1 MNLAESLGF
10 VPQKT
15 ARAVRAINVGK
26 LIPNPANFY
35 HIGSLDELKA
45 SILEDGGVRQNL
57 IVEPKGD
64 GTYIII
70 SGHRRCQAVKELLAD
85 GADVEA
91 DLPCEIEPDH
101 AKAERLL
108 IRANSAARILTP
120 WEEVLQAQRADEI
133 ITRQRQEGVISETKR
148 QAMQTLLHKSSGT
161 IGRLCAIYNNLIVDL
176 QQKMKDGK
184 LGVSVAYE
192 ICQLRPEDQKG
203 LFDGVTKFDI
213 EEISLA
219 DVRHYKDMNGISNKP
234 ADDPRQTTIMDFID
248 DKPAEEPADDPRQT
262 TIMDFI
268 DDKPAEEPT
277 EDTRTTVEATQEQ
290 MEPAVV
296 ETEPAEE
303 LEEKK
308 DIWTAQM
315 EDLQAQ
321 IDLKNFQT
329 VADSVWQR
337 TCSLWRLHDKYVNGN
352 ITTENYIAESQVE
365 ARTLYQELDHLR
377 VLHEKAKKNK
387 GEGENQ

>member
-15 ARAVRAINVGK
+15 ARAMRAINVGK

-203 LFDGVTKFDI
+203 LLDGMTKFDI

-234 ADDPRQTTIMDFID
+234 A
-248 DKPAEEPADDPRQT
+248 
-262 TIMDFI
+262 
-268 DDKPAEEPT
+268 EEPT
-277 EDTRTTVEATQEQ
+277 EDTRKTVEATQEQ

-296 ETEPAEE
+296 ETEPAED
-303 LEEKK
+303 LAEKK
-308 DIWTAQM
+308 DTWTAQM

-352 ITTENYIAESQVE
+352 ITTENYIAESQYE

-377 VLHEKAKKNK
+377 VLHEKTK
-387 GEGENQ
+387 GKGENQ

>member
-203 LFDGVTKFDI
+203 LFDGMTKFDI

-248 DKPAEEPADDPRQT
+248 DKPAEEPA
-262 TIMDFI
+262 
-268 DDKPAEEPT
+268 EE
-277 EDTRTTVEATQEQ
+277 TRPMVEAGR
-290 MEPAVV
+290 EPERPAAVEV
-296 ETEPAEE
+296 EHEPKNEE
-303 LEEKK
+303 DAMDSEKNL
-308 DIWTAQM
+308 A
-315 EDLQAQ
+315 
-321 IDLKNFQT
+321 LKEYQT
-329 VADSVWQR
+329 VAESVWQR

-352 ITTENYIAESQVE
+352 ITTENYIAESQYE

-377 VLHEKAKKNK
+377 VLHEKTKKNK

>member
-15 ARAVRAINVGK
+15 ARAVRAINVRK

-120 WEEVLQAQRADEI
+120 WEEVLQAQRAD
-133 ITRQRQEGVISETKR
+133 
-148 QAMQTLLHKSSGT
+148 
-161 IGRLCAIYNNLIVDL
+161 
-176 QQKMKDGK
+176 
-184 LGVSVAYE
+184 
-192 ICQLRPEDQKG
+192 
-203 LFDGVTKFDI
+203 
-213 EEISLA
+213 
-219 DVRHYKDMNGISNKP
+219 VRHYKDMNGISNKP

-248 DKPAEEPADDPRQT
+248 DKPAEEPA
-262 TIMDFI
+262 
-268 DDKPAEEPT
+268 EE
-277 EDTRTTVEATQEQ
+277 TRPMVEAGR
-290 MEPAVV
+290 EPERPAAVEV
-296 ETEPAEE
+296 EHEPENEVDAMDSEE
-303 LEEKK
+303 NL
-308 DIWTAQM
+308 A
-315 EDLQAQ
+315 
-321 IDLKNFQT
+321 LKEYQT
-329 VADSVWQR
+329 VAESVWQR

-352 ITTENYIAESQVE
+352 ITTENYIAESQYE

-377 VLHEKAKKNK
+377 VLHEKTKKNK
-387 GEGENQ
+387 GERENQ

>member
-15 ARAVRAINVGK
+15 TRAVRAINVGK

-57 IVEPKGD
+57 IVEPKCD

-203 LFDGVTKFDI
+203 LLDGMTQFGI

-219 DVRHYKDMNGISNKP
+219 DVRHYKNMNGISNKP
-234 ADDPRQTTIMDFID
+234 A
-248 DKPAEEPADDPRQT
+248 E
-262 TIMDFI
+262 
-268 DDKPAEEPT
+268 
-277 EDTRTTVEATQEQ
+277 
-290 MEPAVV
+290 
-296 ETEPAEE
+296 EPAEE
-303 LEEKK
+303 TRPMVEAGREPERPTAVEAEHEQENEE
-308 DIWTAQM
+308 DAM
-315 EDLQAQ
+315 DSEENLA
-321 IDLKNFQT
+321 LKEYQT
-329 VADSVWQR
+329 VAESVWQR
-337 TCSLWRLHDKYVNGN
+337 TCSLWKLHDKHVNGN
-352 ITTENYIAESQVE
+352 ITTENYIAESQYE

-377 VLHEKAKKNK
+377 VLHEKTKKNK
-387 GEGENQ
+387 GKGEM

>member
-203 LFDGVTKFDI
+203 LFDGMTKFDI

-248 DKPAEEPADDPRQT
+248 DKPAEEPA
-262 TIMDFI
+262 
-268 DDKPAEEPT
+268 EE
-277 EDTRTTVEATQEQ
+277 TRPMVEAGREPEHPAAVELVQEP
-290 MEPAVV
+290 EN
-296 ETEPAEE
+296 EE
-303 LEEKK
+303 DAMDSEENL
-308 DIWTAQM
+308 A
-315 EDLQAQ
+315 
-321 IDLKNFQT
+321 LKEYQT
-329 VADSVWQR
+329 VAESVWQSTYR
-337 TCSLWRLHDKYVNGN
+337 IWRLHDKYVDGN
-352 ITTENYIAESQVE
+352 ITTENYIAEAQVE

>member
-15 ARAVRAINVGK
+15 TRAVRAINVGK
-26 LIPNPANFY
+26 LIPNPENFY

-64 GTYIII
+64 GMYVII

-133 ITRQRQEGVISETKR
+133 ITRQRSEGIIDEPKR
-148 QAMQTLLHKSSGT
+148 RAMQKLLHKSSGS

-184 LGVSVAYE
+184 LGVSAAYE
-192 ICQLRPEDQKG
+192 ICQMRPEDQQG
-203 LFDGVTKFDI
+203 LLTTHNTFGI
-213 EEISLA
+213 EEITLA
-219 DVRHYKDMNGISNKP
+219 AVRHYKDMNGVGVCR
-234 ADDPRQTTIMDFID
+234 DDPRQTTIMDFIGD
-248 DKPAEEPADDPRQT
+248 EPKEAGVPTEEPGTQ
-262 TIMDFI
+262 
-268 DDKPAEEPT
+268 PAP
-277 EDTRTTVEATQEQ
+277 TTVPQEETPPVEADKEK
-290 MEPAVV
+290 EP
-296 ETEPAEE
+296 
-303 LEEKK
+303 
-308 DIWTAQM
+308 
-315 EDLQAQ
+315 EDDYMDDEYRQLM
-321 IDLKNFQT
+321 KEHRT
-329 VADSVWQR
+329 VADSAYA
-337 TCSLWRLHDKYVNGN
+337 RLHKLWTIYNKYNDGN
-352 ITTENYIAESQVE
+352 ITEDKYIDDTQYECHE
-365 ARTLYQELDHLR
+365 MYRELDHLR
-377 VLHEKAKKNK
+377 IIDEQMKKKREK
-387 GEGENQ
+387 G

>member
-70 SGHRRCQAVKELLAD
+70 SGHRRCQAVKELLVD

-203 LFDGVTKFDI
+203 LLDGMTKFDI

-234 ADDPRQTTIMDFID
+234 A
-248 DKPAEEPADDPRQT
+248 E
-262 TIMDFI
+262 
-268 DDKPAEEPT
+268 
-277 EDTRTTVEATQEQ
+277 
-290 MEPAVV
+290 
-296 ETEPAEE
+296 EPAEE
-303 LEEKK
+303 TRPMVEAGREPERPAAVEVEHEPENEE
-308 DIWTAQM
+308 DATDSEENLA
-315 EDLQAQ
+315 
-321 IDLKNFQT
+321 LKEYQT
-329 VADSVWQR
+329 VAESVWQR

-352 ITTENYIAESQVE
+352 ITTENYIAESQYE

-377 VLHEKAKKNK
+377 VLHEKTKKNK

>member
-15 ARAVRAINVGK
+15 ARAVRAINIGK

-70 SGHRRCQAVKELLAD
+70 SGHRRCQAVKELLVD

-148 QAMQTLLHKSSGT
+148 QAMQTLLHKSSRT

-203 LFDGVTKFDI
+203 LFDGMTKFDI

-219 DVRHYKDMNGISNKP
+219 DVRHYKDMNGIGNKP

-248 DKPAEEPADDPRQT
+248 DTPAAPEEKPEVVQPRAVSNRDPEVVEPLSEKVEPKNGNDDEWDARKQVLEEHRIVYNSVMNEKRKLDATVSRYNRDVITEFR
-262 TIMDFI
+262 MI
-268 DDKPAEEPT
+268 DDM
-277 EDTRTTVEATQEQ
+277 QQ
-290 MEPAVV
+290 IAV
-296 ETEPAEE
+296 T
-303 LEEKK
+303 
-308 DIWTAQM
+308 IY
-315 EDLQAQ
+315 
-321 IDLKNFQT
+321 
-329 VADSVWQR
+329 
-337 TCSLWRLHDKYVNGN
+337 H
-352 ITTENYIAESQVE
+352 
-365 ARTLYQELDHLR
+365 ELDHLR
-377 VLHEKAKKNK
+377 VLANK
-387 GEGENQ
+387 IQNDTY

>member
-91 DLPCEIEPDH
+91 ELPCEIEPDH

-120 WEEVLQAQRADEI
+120 WEEVLQAQRADEL
-133 ITRQRQEGVISETKR
+133 ITRQRSEGIIDEPKR
-148 QAMQTLLHKSSGT
+148 QAMQKLLHKSSGS

-184 LGVSVAYE
+184 LGVSAAYE
-192 ICQLRPEDQKG
+192 ICQLRPEDQQG
-203 LFDGVTKFDI
+203 LLTQHNTFHI
-213 EEISLA
+213 EEITLA
-219 DVRHYKDMNGISNKP
+219 DVRHYKDMNGVNVR
-234 ADDPRQTTIMDFID
+234 DDPRQTTIMDFIGD
-248 DKPAEEPADDPRQT
+248 DPAPEEAGEPAAA
-262 TIMDFI
+262 
-268 DDKPAEEPT
+268 PAAMEVPAAVQQEETPP
-277 EDTRTTVEATQEQ
+277 VEAGQ
-290 MEPAVV
+290 
-296 ETEPAEE
+296 AEE
-303 LEEKK
+303 LKENRKMSDWELMHKEHRTVYNSVRARLRKLENAMRYHEE
-308 DIWTAQM
+308 
-315 EDLQAQ
+315 E
-321 IDLKNFQT
+321 
-329 VADSVWQR
+329 
-337 TCSLWRLHDKYVNGN
+337 
-352 ITTENYIAESQVE
+352 ITTESKMIDTMQMETE
-365 ARTLYQELDHLR
+365 ALFHELEHLR
-377 VLHEKAKKNK
+377 ILAEQIQNPT
-387 GEGENQ
+387 EWEEMR

>member
-203 LFDGVTKFDI
+203 LFDGVTKLDI
-213 EEISLA
+213 EGISLA
-219 DVRHYKDMNGISNKP
+219 DVRHYKDMNGISNK
-234 ADDPRQTTIMDFID
+234 
-248 DKPAEEPADDPRQT
+248 PADDPRQT

-308 DIWTAQM
+308 DTWTAQM

-352 ITTENYIAESQVE
+352 ITTENYIAESQYE

-377 VLHEKAKKNK
+377 VIHEKTKKNK

>member
-10 VPQKT
+10 VPQRT
-15 ARAVRAINVGK
+15 TRAVRAINVEK
-26 LIPNPANFY
+26 LIPNPNNFY
-35 HIGSLDELKA
+35 HIGDLSELKA
-45 SILEDGGVRQNL
+45 SIMEDGGVRQNL
-57 IVEPKGD
+57 IVEPRKD
-64 GTYIII
+64 GTYLII

-203 LFDGVTKFDI
+203 LLDGMTKFDI

-219 DVRHYKDMNGISNKP
+219 DVRHYKNMNGISNKP

-248 DKPAEEPADDPRQT
+248 DKPDEEPENEEDA
-262 TIMDFI
+262 MDS
-268 DDKPAEEPT
+268 EENL
-277 EDTRTTVEATQEQ
+277 A
-290 MEPAVV
+290 
-296 ETEPAEE
+296 
-303 LEEKK
+303 
-308 DIWTAQM
+308 
-315 EDLQAQ
+315 
-321 IDLKNFQT
+321 LKEYQT
-329 VADSVWQR
+329 VAESIWQR
-337 TCSLWRLHDKYVNGN
+337 TYSLWKLHDKHVNGN
-352 ITTENYIAESQVE
+352 ITTENYIAESQYE

-377 VLHEKAKKNK
+377 VLHEKTKKNEGK
-387 GEGENQ
+387 GEM

>member
-26 LIPNPANFY
+26 LVPNPANFY

-64 GTYIII
+64 GTYVII

-203 LFDGVTKFDI
+203 LLDGMTKFDI

-234 ADDPRQTTIMDFID
+234 A
-248 DKPAEEPADDPRQT
+248 E
-262 TIMDFI
+262 
-268 DDKPAEEPT
+268 
-277 EDTRTTVEATQEQ
+277 
-290 MEPAVV
+290 
-296 ETEPAEE
+296 EPAEE
-303 LEEKK
+303 TRPMVEAGREPERPAAVELVQEPADEE
-308 DIWTAQM
+308 DAM
-315 EDLQAQ
+315 ESEENQE
-321 IDLKNFQT
+321 LKEYQT
-329 VADSVWQR
+329 VAESVWQR
-337 TCSLWRLHDKYVNGN
+337 TYRLWSIHDKYVDGK
-352 ITTENYIAESQVE
+352 ITTTNYIDESQYE

-377 VLHEKAKKNK
+377 VLHEKTKKNK

>member
-15 ARAVRAINVGK
+15 ARAVRAINVDK

-203 LFDGVTKFDI
+203 LLDGMTQFDI

-234 ADDPRQTTIMDFID
+234 GDDPRQTTIMDFID
-248 DKPAEEPADDPRQT
+248 DKPAEEPA
-262 TIMDFI
+262 
-268 DDKPAEEPT
+268 EE
-277 EDTRTTVEATQEQ
+277 TRPMVEAGR
-290 MEPAVV
+290 EPERPAAV
-296 ETEPAEE
+296 EAEHEPENEE
-303 LEEKK
+303 DAMDSEENL
-308 DIWTAQM
+308 A
-315 EDLQAQ
+315 
-321 IDLKNFQT
+321 LKEYQT
-329 VADSVWQR
+329 VAESIWQR
-337 TCSLWRLHDKYVNGN
+337 TYSLWRLHDKHVNGN
-352 ITTENYIAESQVE
+352 ITTENYIAESQYE

-377 VLHEKAKKNK
+377 VLHEKTKKNK
-387 GEGENQ
+387 GKGEM

>member
-203 LFDGVTKFDI
+203 LFDGITKFDI

-234 ADDPRQTTIMDFID
+234 A
-248 DKPAEEPADDPRQT
+248 E
-262 TIMDFI
+262 
-268 DDKPAEEPT
+268 
-277 EDTRTTVEATQEQ
+277 
-290 MEPAVV
+290 
-296 ETEPAEE
+296 EPAEE
-303 LEEKK
+303 TRPMVEDGREPERPAAVEAEHEPENEE
-308 DIWTAQM
+308 DAM
-315 EDLQAQ
+315 DSEENLA
-321 IDLKNFQT
+321 LKEYQT
-329 VADSVWQR
+329 VAENVWQI

-352 ITTENYIAESQVE
+352 ITTENYIAESQYE

-377 VLHEKAKKNK
+377 VLHEKTK
-387 GEGENQ
+387 GKGGNQ

>member
-133 ITRQRQEGVISETKR
+133 ITRQRQEGIISETKR

-203 LFDGVTKFDI
+203 LFDGMTKFDI

-219 DVRHYKDMNGISNKP
+219 DVRHYKDMNGVGVCR
-234 ADDPRQTTIMDFID
+234 DDPRQTTIMDFIGD
-248 DKPAEEPADDPRQT
+248 EPKEAGAPTEEPETPTA
-262 TIMDFI
+262 
-268 DDKPAEEPT
+268 PAAVPPEETPP
-277 EDTRTTVEATQEQ
+277 VEADKEK
-290 MEPAVV
+290 EP
-296 ETEPAEE
+296 
-303 LEEKK
+303 
-308 DIWTAQM
+308 
-315 EDLQAQ
+315 EDDYMDDEYRQLMKAHR
-321 IDLKNFQT
+321 T
-329 VADSVWQR
+329 VADSAYA
-337 TCSLWRLHDKYVNGN
+337 RLHKLWTIYNKYNDGN
-352 ITTENYIAESQVE
+352 ITEDKYIDDTQYECHE
-365 ARTLYQELDHLR
+365 MYRELDHLR
-377 VLHEKAKKNK
+377 IIDEQMKKK
-387 GEGENQ
+387 RGKE

>member
-26 LIPNPANFY
+26 LIPNPENFY

-148 QAMQTLLHKSSGT
+148 KAMQTLLHKSSGT

-203 LFDGVTKFDI
+203 LLDVITQFDI

-234 ADDPRQTTIMDFID
+234 A
-248 DKPAEEPADDPRQT
+248 E
-262 TIMDFI
+262 
-268 DDKPAEEPT
+268 
-277 EDTRTTVEATQEQ
+277 
-290 MEPAVV
+290 
-296 ETEPAEE
+296 EPAEE
-303 LEEKK
+303 TRPMVEAGQEPERPAAVEAEHEPAEE
-308 DIWTAQM
+308 
-315 EDLQAQ
+315 EDATDSEENQV
-321 IDLKNFQT
+321 LKEYQT
-329 VADSVWQR
+329 VAESVWQR
-337 TCSLWRLHDKYVNGN
+337 TCSLWRLHDKHVNGN
-352 ITTENYIAESQVE
+352 ITTENYIAESQYE

-377 VLHEKAKKNK
+377 VLHEKTRKNEGK
-387 GEGENQ
+387 GKTNEMGSNK

>member
-10 VPQKT
+10 VPQRT
-15 ARAVRAINVGK
+15 TRAVRAINVEK
-26 LIPNPANFY
+26 LIPNPDNFY
-35 HIGSLDELKA
+35 HIGDLSDLKA
-45 SILEDGGVRQNL
+45 SIMEDGGVRQNL
-57 IVEPKGD
+57 IVEPRKD
-64 GTYIII
+64 GTYLII

-108 IRANSAARILTP
+108 IRANSSARILTP

-203 LFDGVTKFDI
+203 LLDGMTKFDI

-219 DVRHYKDMNGISNKP
+219 DVRHYKNMNGISNKP

-248 DKPAEEPADDPRQT
+248 DKPAEEPA
-262 TIMDFI
+262 
-268 DDKPAEEPT
+268 EE
-277 EDTRTTVEATQEQ
+277 TRPMVEAGQEP
-290 MEPAVV
+290 ERPAAV
-296 ETEPAEE
+296 EAEHEPAEE
-303 LEEKK
+303 EDATDSEEN
-308 DIWTAQM
+308 QV
-315 EDLQAQ
+315 
-321 IDLKNFQT
+321 LKEYQT
-329 VADSVWQR
+329 VAESVWQR
-337 TCSLWRLHDKYVNGN
+337 TYSLWELHDKYVNGN
-352 ITTENYIAESQVE
+352 ITTENYIAESQHEARTLYYE

-377 VLHEKAKKNK
+377 VLHEKTKKNK
-387 GEGENQ
+387 GKGEM

>member
-85 GADVEA
+85 GADVDA

-108 IRANSAARILTP
+108 IRANSSARILTP
-120 WEEVLQAQRADEI
+120 WEEVLQAQRADEV
-133 ITRQRQEGVISETKR
+133 ITRQRSEGLINETKR
-148 QAMQTLLHKSSGT
+148 QAMQKLLHKSSGS

-184 LGVSVAYE
+184 LGVSAAYE
-192 ICQLRPEDQKG
+192 ICQMRPEDQQG
-203 LFDGVTKFDI
+203 LLTTHNTFGI
-213 EEISLA
+213 EEITLA
-219 DVRHYKDMNGISNKP
+219 AVRHYKDMNGVGVCR
-234 ADDPRQTTIMDFID
+234 DDPRQTTIMDFIGDEPKETDKEKEPED
-248 DKPAEEPADDPRQT
+248 DYMDD
-262 TIMDFI
+262 
-268 DDKPAEEPT
+268 EY
-277 EDTRTTVEATQEQ
+277 
-290 MEPAVV
+290 
-296 ETEPAEE
+296 
-303 LEEKK
+303 
-308 DIWTAQM
+308 
-315 EDLQAQ
+315 LQLMKAHR
-321 IDLKNFQT
+321 T
-329 VADSVWQR
+329 VADSAYA
-337 TCSLWRLHDKYVNGN
+337 RLHKLWTIYNKYNDGN
-352 ITTENYIAESQVE
+352 ITEDKYIDDTQYECHE
-365 ARTLYQELDHLR
+365 MYRELDHLR
-377 VLHEKAKKNK
+377 IIDEQMKKK
-387 GEGENQ
+387 RGKE

>member
-203 LFDGVTKFDI
+203 LFDGMTKFDI

-234 ADDPRQTTIMDFID
+234 A
-248 DKPAEEPADDPRQT
+248 EEPP
-262 TIMDFI
+262 
-268 DDKPAEEPT
+268 

-296 ETEPAEE
+296 ETEPAED

-308 DIWTAQM
+308 DTWT
-315 EDLQAQ
+315 AQ

-329 VADSVWQR
+329 VADSVWQI
-337 TCSLWRLHDKYVNGN
+337 TCSLWRLHDKYVDGN
-352 ITTENYIAESQVE
+352 ITTENYIAESQYE

-377 VLHEKAKKNK
+377 VLHEKTKKNK